1 MKLDKAN
8 YHSLEANQY
17 YMSHSQYQDFMSCE
31 AMAMA
36 KLRGWSEP
44 PSDALLLGSY
54 VHAYFEGPE
63 AFEQFKLEH
72 PELISSR
79 GASKGELKAQFKI
92 ADAMISA
99 LENDPLC
106 IFVMRGQKEVIMT
119 AELFGA
125 PWKIKIDN
133 YNPEQ
138 NRFSDIKTVM
148 NIRKEIWDPQ
158 RGYVSFVEAN
168 RYTTQMALYAEIERR
183 YVGRDGWIEPILVA
197 VSKEDPPDKEVIGFK
212 AYDIERELS
221 EIEMNMPR
229 ILAVKSGREEPQR
242 CERCR
247 YCRETKRLNRITYYA
262 DLIVR

>member
-54 VHAYFEGPE
+54 VHAYFEGPG
-63 AFEQFKLEH
+63 AFERFKADH
-72 PELISSR
+72 PELFSSR
-79 GASKGELKAQFKI
+79 GPTKGELKAQFQV
-92 ADAMISA
+92 ANAMIA
-99 LENDPLC
+99 TLESDPLC
-106 IFVMRGQKEVIMT
+106 IFVMRGEKEVIMT

-125 PWKIKIDN
+125 KWKIKIDN

-138 NRFSDIKTVM
+138 NRFSDLKTVQ
-148 NIRKEIWDPQ
+148 NIRKEVWDP
-158 RGYVSFVEAN
+158 RNGYVSFVEAN
-168 RYTTQMALYAEIERR
+168 RYVTQMALYAEIERR
-183 YVGRDGWIEPILVA
+183 HVGRDGWIEPIIVA

-221 EIEMNMPR
+221 EIEANMTR
-229 ILAVKSGREEPQR
+229 ILAVKSGEIEPER

-262 DLIVR
+262 DLTAR